1 MNDKIK
7 LFSNT
12 DDSPLGKA
20 AIFVKPA
27 IIAIALILI
36 IMSVV
41 TYLEY
46 SELITEQDR
55 CKDTISRLDGE
66 IEELKYYIS
75 APMDE
80 TYVRKFAKEK
90 LGLVPADEK
99 IYFTGSGK

>member
-1 MNDKIK
+1 MNDKFR
-7 LFSNT
+7 LFPAK

-27 IIAIALILI
+27 LI
-36 IMSVV
+36 IISLLLIFMSVF
-41 TYLEY
+41 TYIEY
-46 SELITEQDR
+46 SELVTERRR
-55 CKDTISRLDGE
+55 CEETLKKLDGE

-80 TYVRKFAKEK
+80 AYVRKFAREK

-99 IYFTGSGK
+99 IYFTGRK